1 MILNIKKLHRFMY
14 TIHLNFYKKVLMT
27 LFSNSIWMPSTRVL
41 FPFRNSC
48 YNNNKSEKQVLNTHY
63 YHYIPCQQV
72 TLLKGNEIIIKEKLL
87 SSLLFDDNLIYNFAY
102 NIEVIEPFFSINIDV
117 LFNSSSRI
125 KLKIREFIHFL
136 LSHSCHH
143 GLHYNF

>member
-1 MILNIKKLHRFMY
+1 
-14 TIHLNFYKKVLMT
+14 MT
-27 LFSNSIWMPSTRVL
+27 LFSNSTSILSTRIL

-72 TLLKGNEIIIKEKLL
+72 TLLKGNERIIKRKKLL
-87 SSLLFDDNLIYNFAY
+87 PSPLFDDNLIYNFAY
-102 NIEVIEPFFSINIDV
+102 NIKVIEPFFSINIDV